1 MRQLF
6 VVTALLLL
14 PPAMM
19 AQVAHLKFSQNG
31 EFVSINEATGPSS
44 FLTLNASRNTTN
56 TENTANIDYSS
67 ISFASDGS
75 SLTIT
80 EIIGPIPAADL
91 TGASIQNLALS
102 FSTADLGAGSI
113 NLSCTI
119 VFSPFS
125 ETCSSAPAGTISLTF
140 TETDLSSTRV
150 LVLGEETTVGNLTTR
165 THQRSD
171 NTSAKAQGTV
181 FGVTVVGGS
190 AQVGINHSSTLEA
203 IRTQ

>member
-1 MRQLF
+1 MSRLF

-14 PPAMM
+14 PPAMV
-19 AQVAHLKFSQNG
+19 AQVAHLKFAQNG
-31 EFVSINEATGPSS
+31 EFVSISEATGPASNFS
-44 FLTLNASRNTTN
+44 LNVSRNTTN
-56 TENTANIDYSS
+56 SGTTANINYAAV
-67 ISFASDGS
+67 SFAANFS

-80 EIIGPIPAADL
+80 EIIGSIPPADL
-91 TGASIQNLALS
+91 TGTSIQSLGVT
-102 FSTADLGAGSI
+102 FSTADLAAGSI

-125 ETCSSAPAGTISLTF
+125 ETCSAAPTGTISLTF
-140 TETDLSSTRV
+140 TETDTSSTRV
-150 LVLGEETTVGNLTTR
+150 LVLGDETTVGNLTTR

-171 NTSAKAQGTV
+171 NSSAKAQGTV
-181 FGVTVVGGS
+181 FGFTVVGGN